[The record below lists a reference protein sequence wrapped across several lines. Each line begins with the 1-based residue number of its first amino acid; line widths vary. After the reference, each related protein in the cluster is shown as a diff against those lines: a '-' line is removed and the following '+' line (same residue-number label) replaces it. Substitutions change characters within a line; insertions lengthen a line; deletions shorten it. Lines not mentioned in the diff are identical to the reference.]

1 MNCYSILAFSVKKGE
16 IWRWDCVKVL
26 KKIILDIKIKNKNR
40 GWLFDMNSNM
50 IENFLC
56 KICMQRLVSI
66 LIDFDR

>member
-1 MNCYSILAFSVKKGE
+1 MGKY
-16 IWRWDCVKVL
+16 L
-26 KKIILDIKIKNKNR
+26 KKKILDIKIKNKNR
-40 GWLFDMNSNM
+40 GWKNNELFDMNSNM